1 MNIEEGVFRNKVY
14 KIEGQK
20 DVSKIKLFIFF
31 KNLEKKSS
39 SRTEKSAVIGMYVS
53 RNEKDY
59 FFFC

>member
-20 DVSKIKLFIFF
+20 DVSKIKQLHIF